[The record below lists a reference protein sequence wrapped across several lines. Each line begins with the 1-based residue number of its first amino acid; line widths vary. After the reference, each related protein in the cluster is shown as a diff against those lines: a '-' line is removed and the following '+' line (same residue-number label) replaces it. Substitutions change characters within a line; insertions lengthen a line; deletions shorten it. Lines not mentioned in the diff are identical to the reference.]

1 MAISVVSDKNR
12 RFLRMCRIGIRV
24 VGWLV
29 AAGGAAYT
37 VMVCA
42 GLARPASGAMQ
53 MMWLFA
59 AAGMFLLGIIAI
71 GLAQMIG
78 LVLADYA
85 TPGWILRH
93 CDKILYLYAATGLLA
108 QLASVYLV
116 KTQMQGDV
124 WLACLPQTLFAAA
137 KALVIVGLGLVL
149 RRVIPM
155 VEESKTLV

>member
-1 MAISVVSDKNR
+1 MAITVSGEANR

-29 AAGGAAYT
+29 AAGGAACT

-42 GLARPASGAMQ
+42 GLAQPASGAVQ

-59 AAGMFLLGIIAI
+59 AAGMFLLGIIAL
-71 GLAQMIG
+71 GLAQMID
-78 LVLADYA
+78 LVLADSA

-93 CDKILYLYAATGLLA
+93 GDKILYLYAATGLLA
-108 QLASVYLV
+108 QLALYLV
-116 KTQMQGDV
+116 TAQMKGGV
-124 WLACLPQTLFAAA
+124 WLPPSPETLFAAA
-137 KALVIVGLGLVL
+137 KVLVIVGVGLVL